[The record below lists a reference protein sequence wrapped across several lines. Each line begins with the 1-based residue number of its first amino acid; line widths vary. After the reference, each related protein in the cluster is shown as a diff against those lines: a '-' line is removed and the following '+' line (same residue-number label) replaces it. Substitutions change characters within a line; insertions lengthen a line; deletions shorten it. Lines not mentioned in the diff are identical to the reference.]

1 MKMLHLLLN
10 RRRKS
15 GKTEFAVSANM
26 AYTQVNLGAIKAAKG
41 EGEYEDPDKLARHGR
56 GRGRFAPV
64 QDSPSPYE
72 LPVSTEISATAV
84 SNAPAGPAYAY
95 ATADEVGRSW
105 KDTKIV
111 DTAAEASQ

>member
-1 MKMLHLLLN
+1 
-10 RRRKS
+10 
-15 GKTEFAVSANM
+15 M
-26 AYTQVNLGAIKAAKG
+26 AYTQVNLGAIKAAEG

-56 GRGRFAPV
+56 GRGRFSAPV

-72 LPVSTEISATAV
+72 LPINTETSASVVSTG
-84 SNAPAGPAYAY
+84 APAGPAYVY